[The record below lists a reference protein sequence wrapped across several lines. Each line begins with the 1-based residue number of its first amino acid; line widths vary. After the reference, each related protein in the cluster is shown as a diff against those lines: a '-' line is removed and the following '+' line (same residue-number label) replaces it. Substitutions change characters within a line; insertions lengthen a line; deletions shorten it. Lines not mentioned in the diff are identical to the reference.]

1 MTNKYIDYL
10 TVDEYK
16 FIQNQLIKRAR
27 DEREL
32 LDNNNKENTKEYA
45 RLRFMELKIKSIIN
59 KHEKKDKKTIDTKQY
74 VWYNKYVR

>member
-16 FIQNQLIKRAR
+16 FIQSQLLKRVN
-27 DEREL
+27 DERTL
-32 LDNNNKENTKEYA
+32 LDNGNKENTKEYA
-45 RLRFMELKIKSIIN
+45 KLRFMELKIKSIIS
-59 KHEKKDKKTIDTKQY
+59 KHQKKDKNTIDTKQY